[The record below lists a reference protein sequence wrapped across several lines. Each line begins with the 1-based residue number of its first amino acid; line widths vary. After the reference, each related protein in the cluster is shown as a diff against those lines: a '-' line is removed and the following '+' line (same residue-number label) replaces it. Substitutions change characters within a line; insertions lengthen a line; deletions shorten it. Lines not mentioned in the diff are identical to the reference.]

1 MFRGDNLKSMFTKMA
16 FIMGGAGVVGY
27 LYYKKHPDKLK
38 AITNISMDAEKK
50 MLDVLEQDCC
60 K

>member
-1 MFRGDNLKSMFTKMA
+1 MKMMLSKMA
-16 FIMGGAGVVGY
+16 FIAGGACVVGY
-27 LYYKKHPDKLK
+27 LYFKKHPDKLC
-38 AITNISMDAEKK
+38 AITNIGMDAEKK

>member
-1 MFRGDNLKSMFTKMA
+1 MKMMFAKMA
-16 FIMGGAGVVGY
+16 LIMGGAGVVSY
-27 LYYKKHPDKLK
+27 LYFKKHPDKLC
-38 AITNISMDAEKK
+38 AITNIGMDAEKK